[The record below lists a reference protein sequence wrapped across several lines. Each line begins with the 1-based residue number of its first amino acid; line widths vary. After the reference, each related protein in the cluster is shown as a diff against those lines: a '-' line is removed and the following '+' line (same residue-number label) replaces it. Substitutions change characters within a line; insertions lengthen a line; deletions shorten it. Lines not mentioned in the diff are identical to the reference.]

1 MDMVLDS
8 CWIMLFPLVSEF
20 SRVLQQIP
28 KPVVP
33 LFWNLGKTKK
43 NKLFSS
49 QQQHH
54 HHIIISTQQHVCC
67 FRWRRRRRESGK
79 RLRKKRGFEM
89 IMMDGMGCHGI
100 GRTGSSLTSLNWI
113 RPSSPTYV
121 TVSCADSAGMIN
133 CTSIISSD
141 RNRSMDLE
149 DAIFATTPFF
159 FFFFYFFFLSGNPK
173 RLLPC
178 AFPPP
183 PPPPPLHAV
192 GARQK
197 QQGK

>member
-8 CWIMLFPLVSEF
+8 CWIMLFSLVSKF

-28 KPVVP
+28 KPAVP
-33 LFWNLGKTKK
+33 LFWKLGKTKK
-43 NKLFSS
+43 DTIFFPTTAPSS
-49 QQQHH
+49 HH
-54 HHIIISTQQHVCC
+54 HHQALKNMCVVSDEEEEEE
-67 FRWRRRRRESGK
+67 ESEK

-89 IMMDGMGCHGI
+89 IMMDGTGCHGI
-100 GRTGSSLTSLNWI
+100 RRTGSSLTSLNWI

-149 DAIFATTPFF
+149 DAIFTTTPFF
-159 FFFFYFFFLSGNPK
+159 FFFFFSSPW
-173 RLLPC
+173 
-178 AFPPP
+178 
-183 PPPPPLHAV
+183 
-192 GARQK
+192 
-197 QQGK
+197 